1 MTNLKNVL
9 SVGLAAATLVVFLT
23 VTISGGALRAG
34 LAPWPG
40 IGAIVLATLAFV
52 VSWKHRSF
60 LVAGLLAASGVTGI
74 IAGVINT
81 QYFAV
86 IVFPG
91 PILGV
96 IIGLGILGLGVAK
109 GMGTAKATLIAPGD
123 LMSTR
128 SKFPTKKVIIVALLA
143 VAALSWYLDK
153 MSRLPLFPVVA
164 IVPARASNQ

>member
-1 MTNLKNVL
+1 M

-60 LVAGLLAASGVTGI
+60 LVAGLLAASGATGI

-91 PILGV
+91 SILGV
-96 IIGLGILGLGVAK
+96 IIGLGILGPGVAK
-109 GMGTAKATLIAPGD
+109 GMGTAKATLIA
-123 LMSTR
+123 TR
-128 SKFPTKKVIIVALLA
+128 
-143 VAALSWYLDK
+143 
-153 MSRLPLFPVVA
+153 
-164 IVPARASNQ
+164 